1 MSAFVEKRPYNL
13 FLWDCFMGYVL
24 IALFMPINNWKL
36 DSDHLQKDKKCSE
49 VKKNR
54 EIFEVLLLKER
65 NLYRSLKDGIMVKL
79 LS

>member
-1 MSAFVEKRPYNL
+1 
-13 FLWDCFMGYVL
+13 MGYVL

-54 EIFEVLLLKER
+54 K
-65 NLYRSLKDGIMVKL
+65 KL
-79 LS
+79 GVVAKREKFI

>member
-1 MSAFVEKRPYNL
+1 MSALVEERPYNW

-24 IALFMPINNWKL
+24 FMSINNWKL
-36 DSDHLQKDKKCSE
+36 DSDHLQKDKKCAE

-54 EIFEVLLLKER
+54 KKLEVLLLKER
-65 NLYRSLKDGIMVKL
+65 NLYRSLKDGIMDKL